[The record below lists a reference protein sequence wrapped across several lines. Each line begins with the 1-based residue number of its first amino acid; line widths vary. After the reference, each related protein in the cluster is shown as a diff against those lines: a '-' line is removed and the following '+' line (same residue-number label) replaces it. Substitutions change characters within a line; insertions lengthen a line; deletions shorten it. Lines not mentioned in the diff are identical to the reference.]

1 MKVSG
6 KLLKVWAG
14 AASLLVTAAL
24 IALVYFVAVNALPAF
39 SWGLIFGDTN
49 PLDALFRGALVW
61 DGLWTP
67 FSGTLRLLALSLLFA
82 VPVDLS
88 IGIFTAEY
96 ARAPL
101 RKTIVMLLES
111 LAGLP
116 SIIVGLF
123 GFVLVLL
130 LRRFVPAS
138 CCLLLAAFCLS
149 ILVLPVLSL
158 SVYTA
163 LRGLPQALR
172 LTAASL
178 GMSKDDAIFRVLLP
192 AGRSGVVSGILLAA
206 GRCAEDTAVILVTG
220 AVAVSHS
227 GGLFSKFEALSFFI
241 YYTNANYQSEQ
252 QLAQV
257 FAASF
262 LLLVI
267 SLALLVAGLAVKK

>member
-1 MKVSG
+1 MIGFVC
-6 KLLKVWAG
+6 
-14 AASLLVTAAL
+14 
-24 IALVYFVAVNALPAF
+24 FVAVNALPAF
-39 SWGLIFGDTN
+39 SWELFFGDTN
-49 PLDALFRGALVW
+49 PFDAVFKGALVW

-67 FSGTLRLLALSLLFA
+67 LSGTLRLLALSLLFA
-82 VPVDLS
+82 VPVDFS

-96 ARAPL
+96 ASAPL
-101 RKTIVMLLES
+101 RQTIVLLLES

-138 CCLLLAAFCLS
+138 CCLLLASFCLS

-158 SVYTA
+158 SVYAA
-163 LRGLPQALR
+163 LRGLPEELR

-178 GMSKDDAIFRVLLP
+178 GLGKDDTIFSVLIP
-192 AGRSGVVSGILLAA
+192 AARTGIVSGLLLAA
-206 GRCAEDTAVILVTG
+206 GRICEDTAVILITG
-220 AVAVSHS
+220 AVAVSHGS
-227 GGLFSKFEALSFFI
+227 GLFSKFEALPFFI
-241 YYTNANYQSEQ
+241 YYTSANYQNGQ

-262 LLLVI
+262 MLLVI
-267 SLALLVAGLAVKK
+267 SLALLAAGLVVKK